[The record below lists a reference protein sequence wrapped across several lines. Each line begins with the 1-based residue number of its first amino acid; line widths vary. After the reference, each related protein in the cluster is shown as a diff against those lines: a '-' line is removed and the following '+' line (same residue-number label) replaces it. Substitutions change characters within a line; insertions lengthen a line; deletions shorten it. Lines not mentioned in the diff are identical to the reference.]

1 MSSKTPPTPGERQ
14 GIAVLGGSFNPP
26 HCTHQRLATAALDH
40 LPISELRIVPAG
52 TPPHKDGDLAP
63 AADRLAMCRL
73 AFADRP
79 GIVVDDREVRR
90 SGPSFT
96 VDTLQELATEAPGRA
111 LFFLIGSDNLR
122 LLPTWRDH
130 HRLLALCTVVTYP
143 RAGHSIS
150 ATTLRGLDLTRPN
163 AKACSRTCSPDRP
176 TQWPRAT
183 CDAAGGAANGTWP
196 RSLLPCAATSRPTR
210 STDDS
215 SRCSRSHR
223 LRSSRARGVD
233 QPPLFRNGC
242 PTTCQGQVA
251 RVTCGRSRWR
261 ESWSLPP

>member
-1 MSSKTPPTPGERQ
+1 MSSKTPSPPTAGERQ

-26 HCTHQRLATAALDH
+26 HCTHQRLAAAAFSH

-52 TPPHKDGDLAP
+52 TPPHKDVDLAP

-150 ATTLRGLDLTRPN
+150 ATTLRGLDLTPAEREGLLAHVLPGP
-163 AKACSRTCSPDRP
+163 A
-176 TQWPRAT
+176 
-183 CDAAGGAANGTWP
+183 DAVAA
-196 RSLLPCAATSRPTR
+196 S
-210 STDDS
+210 D
-215 SRCSRSHR
+215 
-223 LRSSRARGVD
+223 LRR
-233 QPPLFRNGC
+233 
-242 PTTCQGQVA
+242 
-251 RVTCGRSRWR
+251 RWR
-261 ESWSLPP
+261 RGERNLAEIPAAVRSYIEAHALYG